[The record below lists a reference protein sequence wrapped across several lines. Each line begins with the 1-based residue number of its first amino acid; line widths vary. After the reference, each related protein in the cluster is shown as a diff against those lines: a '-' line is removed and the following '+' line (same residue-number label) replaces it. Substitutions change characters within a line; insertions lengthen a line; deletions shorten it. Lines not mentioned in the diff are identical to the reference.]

1 MVLCLS
7 NENCGKCG
15 GARLNPSSQK
25 EEAGRSLEFEAS
37 LVYRVSSGQPGYTEK
52 PCLEKKKKKRKKER
66 KEGTMEPHP
75 QQNSASAVSSRAAEA
90 VMACS
95 AAAAG

>member
-1 MVLCLS
+1 VVLCLS

-52 PCLEKKKKKRKKER
+52 PCLEKKKKKKER
-66 KEGTMEPHP
+66 KKGKKEQWNPTPNKTVL
-75 QQNSASAVSSRAAEA
+75 QL
-90 VMACS
+90 
-95 AAAAG
+95 